1 MRSGLRQARSPSPRK
16 DSPYASQ
23 RRGIPGVER
32 EKVRRVWFKD
42 DDEFTALFLEFEDD
56 TRARFDLRAAVTFE
70 RAPEMCSIA
79 SNGDLDDW
87 RDLRTQR
94 LAPHES

>member
-1 MRSGLRQARSPSPRK
+1 MHHK
-16 DSPYASQ
+16 
-23 RRGIPGVER
+23 GIEYPELEGKR
-32 EKVRRVWFKD
+32 VRRVWFVD
-42 DDEFTALFLEFEDD
+42 NDELTAFFIEFEDN
-56 TRARFDLRAAVTFE
+56 TRARFDLKATVAFE

-79 SNGDLDDW
+79 SNGDLGDW

>member
-1 MRSGLRQARSPSPRK
+1 MRHK
-16 DSPYASQ
+16 
-23 RRGIPGVER
+23 GVEYP
-32 EKVRRVWFKD
+32 ELKGKTVRRVWFKD
-42 DDEFTALFLEFEDD
+42 DDEFTALFLEFEDN

-79 SNGDLDDW
+79 PNGDLTDW
-87 RDLRTQR
+87 SDLKTQR